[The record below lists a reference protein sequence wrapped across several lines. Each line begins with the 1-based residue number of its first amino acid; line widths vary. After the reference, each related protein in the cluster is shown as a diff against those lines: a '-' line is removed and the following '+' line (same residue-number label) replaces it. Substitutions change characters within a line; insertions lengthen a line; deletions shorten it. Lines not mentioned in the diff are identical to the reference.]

1 MPKYATGKHAKAIS
15 DRSGMEFPYK
25 EMVREWN
32 GAFVHVSEFEPKQP
46 QLEPKPMSADAVSLR
61 RVRPA
66 RTEPAIEVLLELN
79 PFQTGS
85 SGSGTITVTEKSHG
99 RLASST
105 VRFRNVA
112 SFDGITSSV
121 MQNASGYSIASV
133 VDTDSYTVSVSD
145 TATVGSVKGGGKIA
159 SAGPVTLES

>member
-1 MPKYATGKHAKAIS
+1 MPKYANASNAYVIS
-15 DRSGMEFPYK
+15 DRSGFRYRFK
-25 EMVREWN
+25 DTKKEWN
-32 GAFVHVSEFEPKQP
+32 GLLVGKDEYEEKHP
-46 QLEPKPMSADAVSLR
+46 QLDPRPKKADAEALR
-61 RVRPA
+61 DARPA

-79 PFQTGS
+79 PFQTSS

-99 RLASST
+99 RSASST

>member
-1 MPKYATGKHAKAIS
+1 MPKYANASNAYVIS
-15 DRSGMEFPYK
+15 DRSG
-25 EMVREWN
+25 VRYRFKDTRKEWN
-32 GAFVHVSEFEPKQP
+32 VLLVGKDEYEEKHP
-46 QLEPKPMSADAVSLR
+46 QLDPKHNTTDAEALRDARPERSEPS
-61 RVRPA
+61 
-66 RTEPAIEVLLELN
+66 IEVLLELN